1 MVEHLYITFANPPI
15 ADPPPVVA
23 PIILAAGAYL
33 NARTN
38 LLDDLATIF
47 RTSQAKI
54 LSALREY
61 QDHCNLFYTLER
73 HALAKCTSNHPCL
86 IYEGKFWTFREVYDT
101 VLRYGTW
108 LKTTYKVAPKEIVAL
123 DFMNRPEMIFIWLG
137 LWSIGAYPAFINY
150 NLTGPPLI
158 HCLATSTARI
168 VFVDGDVS
176 GRFNEEVT
184 SAISSPTF
192 RDGKGPM
199 EMIVHAPTTFSEIA
213 NSITVV
219 REPDSARSG
228 DPMDGM
234 AALIFTS
241 GTTGFPKAAIV
252 SWAKITVGSEWVS
265 RWLGLR
271 RKDRFYT
278 CMPLYH
284 STAAILGFG
293 TCLVSGCTLVL
304 GHRFSS
310 RTFWP
315 EVRDTQATVIQY
327 VGETLRYLLAA
338 PPQKDA
344 VTGEN
349 IDRKNNVRIAFG
361 NGLRPDVWKRFQDR
375 FGIEGIA
382 EFYSATEGINAT
394 WNLSRNDFAV
404 GAIGRNGFLT
414 SALLKSRSAI
424 VQVDWET
431 EAPKRDPKNDN
442 FCIRVP
448 RGQPGGLLFRIDTPQ
463 IARGYQGYLN
473 NAKASES
480 KIMRSVLE
488 KDDVYFITGDVV
500 RWDKEGRWWFC
511 DRIGDTFRWKS
522 ENVST
527 AEVSEVLGTHPAIEE
542 ANVYG
547 VDLPHHEG
555 KAGCATVKCNDGV
568 EADWKTLNG
577 VAAHARERLPRYAVP
592 LFLRVTK
599 SMQAT
604 GNNKQQKH
612 ILRAQGVQPATI
624 RSNGDQIYWLKG
636 WTYEIFDDD
645 DWRTLEAGQVKL

>member
-1 MVEHLYITFANPPI
+1 MPYPPPI
-15 ADPPPVVA
+15 AG
-23 PIILAAGAYL
+23 PILLAAGAYL
-33 NARTN
+33 NARIN
-38 LLDDLATIF
+38 LIDDLATIL
-47 RTSQAKI
+47 RTSQVEI

-61 QDHCNLFYTLER
+61 QDRCNLFYTLER
-73 HALAKCTSNHPCL
+73 HALAKSTSNHPCL
-86 IYEGKFWTFREVYDT
+86 IYEGKTWTFREVYDI

-108 LKTTYKVAPKEIVAL
+108 LKSTYKVAPKEIVAL

-137 LWSIGAYPAFINY
+137 LWSIGAYPALINY
-150 NLTGPPLI
+150 NLTGPPLV

-168 VFVDGDVS
+168 VFIDEDVS
-176 GRFNEEVT
+176 DRFNGEVT
-184 SAISSPTF
+184 SAISSPSF
-192 RDGKGPM
+192 RDAKGPM
-199 EMIVHAPTTFSEIA
+199 EAVILSFHTLSEVA
-213 NSITVV
+213 NSVTGV

-228 DPMDGM
+228 DPMHGM

-241 GTTGFPKAAIV
+241 GTTGLPKAAIV
-252 SWAKITVGSEWVS
+252 SWGKITASGGWGS
-265 RWLGLR
+265 RWLGLDR
-271 RKDRFYT
+271 QDRFYT

-284 STAAILGFG
+284 STAAVLGFG
-293 TCLVSGCTLVL
+293 PCLISGCTLVL
-304 GHRFSS
+304 GHRFSN

-315 EVRDTQATVIQY
+315 EVRDGQATVIQY

-338 PPQKDA
+338 PPQKDPG
-344 VTGEN
+344 TGEN

-361 NGLRPDVWKRFQDR
+361 NGLRPDVWKKFQDR

-382 EFYSATEGINAT
+382 EFYAATEGTGAT
-394 WNLSRNDFAV
+394 SNLSRNDFAV
-404 GAIGRNGFLT
+404 GAIGQNGFLT
-414 SALLKSRSAI
+414 SLLLKSRSAI

-431 EAPKRDPKNDN
+431 EAPMRDPNHDN

-448 RGQPGGLLFRIDTPQ
+448 RGQPGELLFRINTAQ
-463 IARGYQGYLN
+463 IVRSYQGYLH
-473 NAKASES
+473 NANASES

-488 KDDVYFITGDVV
+488 KDDVYFRTGDVV

-555 KAGCATVKCNDGV
+555 RAGCATIKCSGGV
-568 EADWKTLNG
+568 EADWKVLNG
-577 VAAHARERLPRYAVP
+577 VAAHARERLPPYAMP

-599 SMQAT
+599 TMQAT

-612 ILRAQGVQPATI
+612 ILRAQGVQPATVK
-624 RSNGDQIYWLKG
+624 SHGDQIFWLKEG
-636 WTYEIFDDD
+636 SYELFDDD
-645 DWRTLEAGQVKL
+645 DWRRLEAGQVKL